1 MTYSIR
7 RLGPQD
13 LGAYRAL
20 RLEALEAAPEAF
32 GTAHEEAA
40 RQSDAYFRSLLER
53 LAVFGAFDA
62 EGTLAGMVAFARRE
76 GVKARH
82 VGDIISVY
90 VGPSLRGTGASLAL
104 IEAAVDH
111 ARHHVIQLELGV
123 GTYNTAAI
131 RLYEKAGFR
140 TYGTEPRALF
150 VNGRFIDEHQ
160 MVRFLDKAPGED
172 Q

>member
-7 RLGPQD
+7 RLGPRD
-13 LGAYRAL
+13 LGAYKAL
-20 RLEALEAAPEAF
+20 RLEALKAAPEAF
-32 GTAHEEAA
+32 GTAYEEAA
-40 RQSDAYFRSLLER
+40 HQSEAYFRGALER

-62 EGTLAGMVAFARRE
+62 DDALAGMVAFARRL
-76 GVKARH
+76 GLKAQH

-104 IEAAVDH
+104 IEMAVDH

-123 GTYNTAAI
+123 GTYNAAAI

-140 TYGTEPRALF
+140 IYGTEPRALY